1 MVGRRV
7 YKRTDWRCSFFWLWW
22 LYKCQNLLHCS
33 LSYLNYS
40 SINCSKQ
47 QQKIIKH
54 GNNFGHTERFWK
66 LQTVF
71 IKENMKQWLTIGK
84 TFDQEKKCNSVM
96 CYTVNNTYV
105 IIRFQKSVLEDE
117 KWRVYKDGG

>member
-1 MVGRRV
+1 M
-7 YKRTDWRCSFFWLWW
+7 KAPDWIDRI
-22 LYKCQNLLHCS
+22 LH
-33 LSYLNYS
+33 
-40 SINCSKQ
+40 
-47 QQKIIKH
+47 
-54 GNNFGHTERFWK
+54 
-66 LQTVF
+66 
-71 IKENMKQWLTIGK
+71 KENMKQWLTTGK